1 MEKMINFTKKIVK
14 AVILVSIIALWFAAM
29 SYTIQHTI
37 LNR

>member
-1 MEKMINFTKKIVK
+1 MINITKKIVK
-14 AVILVSIIALWFAAM
+14 AVVLVMVIALWFAAM

>member
-1 MEKMINFTKKIVK
+1 MISLTKKVIK
-14 AVILVSIIALWFAAM
+14 AVVLVSVIALWFAAM